1 MSTLKKV
8 AVIGNYL
15 PRRCG
20 IATFTTDLC
29 DAIAGY
35 VTDEAENLA
44 VVAMDDVA
52 EGYHY
57 PARVKFQINANTP
70 SDYLHA
76 ADFLNLHKFDVA
88 ILEHEFGIFGGSYGA
103 HIIHMVKKLRMP
115 VITTLHTVLE
125 HPSEEQRKITC
136 ELASYSAS
144 LVVMAHKARSL
155 LMDVYGIEADKIVH
169 IPHGIP
175 DVKQGEGAVAFRHQL
190 GLESRQILLTF
201 GLLGPGKGIEC
212 MIDAMPAVLK
222 QHPGAVFIILGET
235 HPHIKQ
241 EYGDAYRQSLFQ
253 QVSRLGLKEHVLF
266 HNRFVDIETLTKYI
280 TSTDIYVSAY
290 LNREQIVSGT
300 LAYAMGLGAA
310 IVATPY
316 WYAEELL
323 ADGRGVITPFHDV
336 KAMAQAICML
346 LSDDNKRREICKNA
360 YAMGRSMIWKKV
372 GKRYITLARAA
383 LNQMQDKPIAQSSEP
398 RQARIIDELPEINL
412 NHLKIMTDDTGI
424 LQHAKYSTPDR
435 HHGYCVDDNARAL
448 IVAGM
453 HYSLFKEQSV
463 IPLIQT
469 YLAFMHHAFNPETKR
484 FRNFM
489 SYDRAWMEET
499 GSEDSQGRSMWG
511 LGIAVKCAPNAS
523 IRNLAASLFLE
534 GFAPMETFE
543 SPRAWAFG
551 ILGLHAYMEVFG
563 GDANARTLRQ
573 KLADKLF
580 ALFGTCS
587 SQDWPWCEETV
598 TYANAKIPHALI
610 LAGKWIPNSGMHQMG
625 LTALEWLIEK
635 QTSPE
640 GYLSIIGNADW
651 HHRSGRSAT
660 FDQQPIEAACLIEA
674 CIIAFRS
681 TGEMKWLEQA
691 KTHLGWFLGKN
702 DIGKQVC
709 NLKTGGC
716 CDGIE
721 AIGVNANQ
729 GAESTL
735 SWLISLLTMYEI
747 MGDDI
752 LVDR

>member
-1 MSTLKKV
+1 MSKLKKV

-29 DAIAGY
+29 DAIAAY
-35 VTDEAENLA
+35 VTDETENLA

-57 PARVKFQINANTP
+57 PDRVKFQVSANVP

-115 VITTLHTVLE
+115 VITTLHTVLQ
-125 HPSEEQRKITC
+125 HPTEEQRKITR
-136 ELASYSAS
+136 ELADYSAS

-155 LMDVYGIEADKIVH
+155 LIDVYGIDADKIVH

-175 DVKQGEGAVAFRHQL
+175 DVNQDRSSAFRRQL
-190 GLESRQILLTF
+190 GLEGRQILLTF

-212 MIDAMPAVLK
+212 MIDAMPAVLE
-222 QHPGAVFIILGET
+222 QHPDAVFIILGET
-235 HPHIKQ
+235 HPHIKK
-241 EYGDAYRQSLFQ
+241 EHGDAYRQSLFQ

-280 TSTDIYVSAY
+280 TSTDIYVSTY

-300 LAYAMGLGAA
+300 LAYAMGLGTAV
-310 IVATPY
+310 VATPY

-323 ADGRGVITPFHDV
+323 ADGRGVITPFRDV
-336 KAMAQAICML
+336 EAMAKAICML
-346 LSDDNKRREICKNA
+346 LSDDNKRRAICKKA
-360 YAMGRSMIWKKV
+360 YAMGRSMIWEKV
-372 GKRYITLARAA
+372 GQHYMTLADKA
-383 LNQMQDKPIAQSSEP
+383 LKRMQDSPIAQNVE
-398 RQARIIDELPEINL
+398 RRHARIIDELPEINL

-435 HHGYCVDDNARAL
+435 HHGYCVDDNTRAL
-448 IVAGM
+448 IVVGM
-453 HYSLFKEQSV
+453 HYSMFKEQSV

-469 YLAFMHHAFNPETKR
+469 YLAFMYHAFNPETKR

-489 SYDRAWMEET
+489 SYNRVWLEET
-499 GSEDSQGRSMWG
+499 GSEDSQGRSIWG

-523 IRNLAASLFLE
+523 IRQLAAGLFLE
-534 GFAPMETFE
+534 GLTPLETFS

-551 ILGLHAYMEVFG
+551 ILGLQAYMEVFG
-563 GDANARTLRQ
+563 GDASARKLRQ
-573 KLADKLF
+573 HLAEKLF
-580 ALFGTCS
+580 ALFETCA
-587 SQDWPWCEETV
+587 SQDWPWCEDTV

-610 LAGKWIPNSGMHQMG
+610 LAGKWIPNPKMHKMG
-625 LTALEWLIEK
+625 LVALEWLIEK

-640 GYLSIIGNADW
+640 GHLSIIGNSDW
-651 HHRSGRSAT
+651 HHRNGRSAT
-660 FDQQPIEAACLIEA
+660 FDQQPIEVACLIEA
-674 CIIAFRS
+674 CIVAFRS

-691 KTHLGWFLGKN
+691 KRNLGWFLGNN
-702 DIGKQVC
+702 DLCKQVC
-709 NLKTGGC
+709 NLETGGC

-752 LVDR
+752 LVDG